1 VNKLLNFG
9 QNTIYEFVIRSKDGN
24 GMEIAYETLPKNY
37 RRSQVGTGYFFASK
51 QQDHHFVVRGFD
63 RAKYILNHYQHIIR
77 RRKKGGFVFY
87 DGNRAG
93 G

>member
-1 VNKLLNFG
+1 
-9 QNTIYEFVIRSKDGN
+9 
-24 GMEIAYETLPKNY
+24 
-37 RRSQVGTGYFFASK
+37 VGTGYFFASE
-51 QQDHHFVVRGFD
+51 QQDHHYVVRGFD
-63 RAKYILNHYQHIIR
+63 KAKYILNHYQHIIR